1 MTKDKNFNTLTTLD
15 FGQKLLDLST
25 PKVMGI
31 LNLTDDSF
39 YDGGRFNTEKQALLQ
54 VEKMLEDG
62 ADVIDLGGYSSRP
75 NAPHVSLDSEWK
87 RLEGTL
93 KKIAQQFANIII
105 SVDTFRSEIAKRAI
119 DNGADLINDISAG
132 ELDANM
138 FSTIAQ
144 LNVPY
149 IMMHMQGT
157 PQNMQKNPHYK
168 HVSLDIYRYFEKK
181 IKEANQLGINQ
192 LVIDPG
198 FGFGK
203 NLNHNYQI
211 LNRLEDFHQLNLPI
225 MVGVSRK
232 SMIHKVLET
241 NAQNALNGTTFIHGI
256 CLQKGASILRVH
268 DVKEAKE
275 CIKLFNFAKIN
286 S

>member
-1 MTKDKNFNTLTTLD
+1 MIKDKNFNTLTTLD

-62 ADVIDLGGYSSRP
+62 ADMIDLGGYSSRP
-75 NAPHVSLDSEWK
+75 SAPLVSLDSEWK
-87 RLEGTL
+87 RLEYIL
-93 KKIAQQFANIII
+93 KKIAQQFPNIII

-119 DNGADLINDISAG
+119 DNGADLINDISSG
-132 ELDANM
+132 DLDANM
-138 FSTIAQ
+138 FRTIAQ

-157 PQNMQKNPHYK
+157 PQNMQNSPHYE
-168 HVSLDIYRYFEKK
+168 HVLLDIYNYFDKK
-181 IKEANQLGINQ
+181 IKEANDIGINQ
-192 LVIDPG
+192 LIIDPG

-203 NLNHNYQI
+203 NLNHNYQM
-211 LNRLEDFHQLNLPI
+211 LNQLEDFHQLNLPI

-232 SMIHKVLET
+232 SMIHKVLKT

-275 CIKLFNFAKIN
+275 CVKLFNFAKIN